1 MTTALVDTRPVASAP
16 SAGVLAR
23 ITRIVRLLTANPWT
37 TIVLPWMIL
46 GIILLANIAI
56 WAILNA
62 SLAPEDMAD
71 ANEGIQYSGASSWL
85 FVYMTVV
92 AVQSMNLTFPLA
104 LGYGATRRDFY
115 LGSALT
121 FVLLSAMFSIG
132 LTILSVIE
140 EVTGG
145 WGLGG
150 SMFTAIYFG
159 GADAT
164 WYVKLGIYFFGM
176 LFFFFVGSFFGA
188 VFVRWRGLGITVALV
203 ALGALGIA
211 AAALITFTAS
221 WPAVGQFFVDS
232 QALGVAAW
240 LLVPT
245 VLSGVVGYLVLRRAT
260 PR

>member
-1 MTTALVDTRPVASAP
+1 MTTALIDSRPTASAP
-16 SAGVLAR
+16 SAGGPAR
-23 ITRIVRLLTANPWT
+23 VVRIVRLLIANPMT

-46 GIILLANIAI
+46 GIILLVNIAL
-56 WAILNA
+56 WLVLKA

-71 ANEGIQYSGASSWL
+71 ANEGIQYSGASTWL

-104 LGYGATRRDFY
+104 LGYGATRREFY
-115 LGSALT
+115 LGTSLG
-121 FVLLSAMFSIG
+121 FVLLSAMYAIG
-132 LTILSVIE
+132 LTVLSVVE
-140 EVTGG
+140 KATGG

-159 GADAT
+159 GAEAA
-164 WYVKLGIYFFGM
+164 WYVKLAIYFFGM

-188 VFVRWRGLGITVALV
+188 VFVRWRGLGITGAFLVIGVIGVAAV
-203 ALGALGIA
+203 AV
-211 AAALITFTAS
+211 ITLTGR
-221 WPAVGQFFVDS
+221 WPAVGQFFADS

-245 VLSGVVGYLVLRRAT
+245 ALSGLVGYLVLRRAT